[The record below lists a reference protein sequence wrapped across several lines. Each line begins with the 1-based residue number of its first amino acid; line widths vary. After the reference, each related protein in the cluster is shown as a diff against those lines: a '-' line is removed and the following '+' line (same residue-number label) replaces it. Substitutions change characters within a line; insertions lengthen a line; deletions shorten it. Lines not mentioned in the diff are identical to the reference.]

1 MNLLKK
7 LFMKIPHPCLVDPF
21 CRLITCTAFTRC
33 EAPPLAKSYSR
44 RGCYTKLAVLT
55 NPDPDVLLP
64 TEFLQV
70 RILLAPSSSSTPDM
84 PPLM

>member
-33 EAPPLAKSYSR
+33 EAPPLTKSYSR
-44 RGCYTKLAVLT
+44 RRFYTKLAVLA
-55 NPDPDVLLP
+55 NPDPDVLLS
-64 TEFLQV
+64 TEFL
-70 RILLAPSSSSTPDM
+70 
-84 PPLM
+84 